1 MWYSAIGCLVTLTL
15 SLFVVPLAAEAQ
27 PPGNIPR
34 IGWLAL
40 GSPGANP
47 NYDAFLQGL
56 RDLGYVEG
64 RSIAME
70 PRWAERQP
78 ERLPALA
85 AELAQLPVDVLVT
98 FTSYAAHAAQHTT
111 TTVPIVMVYPRD
123 PLGTGLVASLARPG
137 GNLTGLTLMSA
148 ELGGKRLELL
158 KEAIP
163 SLARVAVLWNA
174 GFTPMTHIV
183 RQIQA
188 AAPVLGV
195 TVQPLGVHEA
205 QEIDS
210 ALATLTA
217 ERPDALFMIADVL
230 TRRHIEQVVA
240 FAAQHQIPTMFEG
253 RGPVAEEGPVATGG
267 LMSYGPSLT
276 DAYRRAAY
284 YVDRILKGTKPGDL
298 PVEQPMKFE
307 LVINLKT
314 AQELGL
320 TIPPTILFQADEVI
334 R

>member
-47 NYDAFLQGL
+47 NYDAFLQGP

-163 SLARVAVLWNA
+163 SLARVAV
-174 GFTPMTHIV
+174 
-183 RQIQA
+183 
-188 AAPVLGV
+188 
-195 TVQPLGVHEA
+195 QPLGVHEA

-217 ERPDALFMIADVL
+217 ERPDALFMIADVSP
-230 TRRHIEQVVA
+230 RA
-240 FAAQHQIPTMFEG
+240 GCAKAGWAAALGKFNST
-253 RGPVAEEGPVATGG
+253 
-267 LMSYGPSLT
+267 
-276 DAYRRAAY
+276 
-284 YVDRILKGTKPGDL
+284 TKPFTS
-298 PVEQPMKFE
+298 P
-307 LVINLKT
+307 
-314 AQELGL
+314 
-320 TIPPTILFQADEVI
+320 